1 MRLSIEKRQRVIEI
15 YEKNNLHFEKNK
27 FEKLRLLAQNENII
41 ATKLRFRRLIT
52 KWLNTGKKI
61 KSCYCFKIFNLL
73 KLKGMLR
80 NKDGKPRKCKV
91 TENQLR
97 QLDRMVFNQRDLVA
111 PKLKE
116 NIGIS
121 ASTRTVQKYLN
132 LLGWKKRRT
141 GFCQIVQF
149 KTK

>member
-61 KSCYCFKIFNLL
+61 
-73 KLKGMLR
+73 
-80 NKDGKPRKCKV
+80 
-91 TENQLR
+91 
-97 QLDRMVFNQRDLVA
+97 
-111 PKLKE
+111 
-116 NIGIS
+116 
-121 ASTRTVQKYLN
+121 
-132 LLGWKKRRT
+132 
-141 GFCQIVQF
+141 
-149 KTK
+149 